1 MDSAKSRSLEGD
13 NVGPCCFGP
22 NLPVVPDEDR
32 QRPNHT
38 PSASLFTM
46 RDLWSKRGFM
56 RQEA

>member
-13 NVGPCCFGP
+13 NVGPCCFEGP
-22 NLPVVPDEDR
+22 NLPVVPDKDR

-46 RDLWSKRGFM
+46 KVP
-56 RQEA
+56 